1 MTTEEKIL
9 EALRGRSLGIYR
21 LIQLVDEPIEDI
33 NAALHVL
40 RSEKVWVD
48 KHAVSDGCKA
58 CSCSVSYVWRLTDL
72 GRQNLPAKSEFNVQG

>member
-21 LIQLVDEPIEDI
+21 LIELVGDPIEEI
-33 NAALHVL
+33 NKALHVL
-40 RSEKVWVD
+40 RSEKMWLD

-72 GRQNLPAKSEFNVQG
+72 GRQNLSHKSEFNV